1 MDRIHALSSEREE
14 LRVDTERE
22 RAEKASLQAALTEE
36 YRYTI
41 LYMCVYI
48 YIYAYTYKYV
58 YMCIARR
65 EGLIS
70 HHLSLISPTSAW
82 GLKLLLYGALSYYTV
97 VTVWGLKLLLYGA
110 LSH

>member
-48 YIYAYTYKYV
+48 YIY
-58 YMCIARR
+58 MHIR
-65 EGLIS
+65 IS
-70 HHLSLISPTSAW
+70 MYIC
-82 GLKLLLYGALSYYTV
+82 V
-97 VTVWGLKLLLYGA
+97 
-110 LSH
+110 